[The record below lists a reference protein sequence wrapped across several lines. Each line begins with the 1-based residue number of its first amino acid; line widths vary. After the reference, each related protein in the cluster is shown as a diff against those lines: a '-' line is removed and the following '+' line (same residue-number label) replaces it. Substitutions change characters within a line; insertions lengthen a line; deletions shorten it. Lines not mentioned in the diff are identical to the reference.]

1 MRDGHFAYDLL
12 ESCQAVH
19 MSLTGASDPLPALEE
34 RAGWLGARLEDWRPG
49 LGRSEAY
56 DAAVRSVLEAVLE
69 EYERSGRETRT
80 AQYRETLPGAAPDG
94 TRERL
99 AALETK
105 LSTARAVVESCKK
118 FCGPSCPVCREQIAA
133 VLSES

>member
-34 RAGWLGARLEDWRPG
+34 RAGWLEARLADWRPG
-49 LGRSEAY
+49 TGFSEAY
-56 DAAVRSVLEAVLE
+56 DGAVKLVLRAVLDE
-69 EYERSGRETRT
+69 FKRSGFEARA
-80 AQYRETLPGAAPDG
+80 AQYRETLPGAAPSE
-94 TRERL
+94 TAARI

-105 LSTARAVVESCKK
+105 LSTARAVVDSCKK

-133 VLSES
+133 VLGEP